1 MNCLVKIRSIWP
13 MLKQNW
19 RAISAL
25 ERIGDNLI
33 IIAAFIGAYY
43 GRTSL
48 LYWNE
53 FFQLGLHFE
62 GEYLMPL
69 KDNVIVLLVGVIGYS
84 ITLNAMGAYGSMRL
98 TSVWRLFKVACV
110 SSLIVFAILA
120 TALFLFKL
128 PISRSFIGLFV
139 LLAGAGLAL
148 QRYLVL
154 KFLRY
159 WRRKGRNF
167 RNVIVCGIGEQ
178 AIQLTYELS
187 NRPELGIHIRGFAD
201 LRDRGSRVQ
210 HEADGLRKQLSE
222 RVQVGRI
229 LEGVDEV
236 CRALKDYAIDEV
248 IFTDVIS
255 VMPQVEEMV
264 LICTEQGVRT
274 TIAADIFSIG
284 LVKSGISYFG
294 GMPLIHFQ
302 TPPGDSWELGCKRAI
317 DVCVSG
323 LLLFL
328 LAPLFVVLACG
339 VKSTKGPIFF
349 RQTRVGLNGRLFQMY
364 KFRSMFV
371 GAERHL
377 KSLRESNE
385 MKGPVFKMKNDPRI
399 TGFGRFMRRFSL
411 DELPQLWNVL
421 VGDMSLVGP
430 RPPIPGE
437 VSLYERKSRR
447 RLSMRPG
454 LTCTWQVSGRN
465 EIEDFN
471 DWVALDLQY
480 IDNWSLTTDL
490 VLLLRTIPAVLLGTG
505 AR

>member
-1 MNCLVKIRSIWP
+1 

-25 ERIGDNLI
+25 ERIGDNLLI
-33 IIAAFIGAYY
+33 VAAFVGAYF
-43 GRTSL
+43 GRNSL

-53 FFQLGLHFE
+53 LLDLGLHFE
-62 GEYLMPL
+62 GEHLLPIKDYL
-69 KDNVIVLLVGVIGYS
+69 VVLLVGAIGYS
-84 ITLNAMGAYGSMRL
+84 VTLNAMGAYGSMRL
-98 TSVWRLFKVACV
+98 SSVWRLFKLAFV
-110 SSLIVFAILA
+110 SSLVVFAIVA
-120 TALFLFKL
+120 TTLFLLKF

-139 LLAGAGLAL
+139 LLAGCGLAL
-148 QRYLVL
+148 QRYVVL

-167 RNVIVCGIGEQ
+167 RNIIICGVGEQ
-178 AIQLTYELS
+178 AIQLTRELS
-187 NRPELGIHIRGFAD
+187 SRPELGIHVRGFAD
-201 LRDRGSRVQ
+201 LRSDIMNRRENSEDFR
-210 HEADGLRKQLSE
+210 ARLSD
-222 RVQVGRI
+222 VAQVGRI
-229 LEGVDEV
+229 LAGVEDV
-236 CRALKDYAIDEV
+236 CRALNDYAIDEV

-255 VMPQVEEMV
+255 VMPQVEEMI

-302 TPPGDSWELGCKRAI
+302 TPPGDSWELGLKRAL
-317 DVCVSG
+317 DVGISC
-323 LLLFL
+323 FL
-328 LAPLFVVLACG
+328 LIVLSPLFCLIALG
-339 VKSTKGPIFF
+339 VKTTAGPIFF
-349 RQTRVGLNGRLFQMY
+349 KQTRVGLNGRLFQMY

-377 KSLRESNE
+377 LSLRSSTE
-385 MKGPVFKMKNDPRI
+385 MKGPVFKMKNDPRV
-399 TGFGRFMRRFSL
+399 TRFGRFLRRFSL

-421 VGDMSLVGP
+421 IGDMSLVGP

-465 EIEDFN
+465 EIDDFS

-480 IDNWSLTTDL
+480 IDSWSLTKDL
-490 VLLLRTIPAVLLGTG
+490 VLILRTIPAVLLGTG

>member
-1 MNCLVKIRSIWP
+1 MG

-19 RAISAL
+19 RAISAV
-25 ERIGDNLI
+25 ERIGDNLL
-33 IIAAFIGAYY
+33 IIAAFMGAYY

-53 FFQLGLHFE
+53 VLELGLQFE
-62 GEYLMPL
+62 GEYLLPIRDYL
-69 KDNVIVLLVGVIGYS
+69 IVLLVGVIGYS
-84 ITLNAMGAYGSMRL
+84 VTLNAMGAYGSMRL
-98 TSVWRLFKVACV
+98 SSVWRLLKVAFV
-110 SSLIVFAILA
+110 SSAIVFAIEA
-120 TALFLFKL
+120 TALFLLKF

-139 LLAGAGLAL
+139 LLAGCGLAL
-148 QRYLVL
+148 QRFAVL

-167 RNVIVCGIGEQ
+167 RNIIVCGIGEQ
-178 AIQLTYELS
+178 AIQLTQELS
-187 NRPELGIHIRGFAD
+187 HRPELGIHIRGFAD
-201 LRDRGSRVQ
+201 LREVGTVSHQEV
-210 HEADGLRKQLSE
+210 DGLRRRLSE
-222 RVQVGRI
+222 KVQVGR
-229 LEGVDEV
+229 LLVGVDEV

-255 VMPQVEEMV
+255 VMPQVEEMILV
-264 LICTEQGVRT
+264 CAEQGVRT
-274 TIAADIFSIG
+274 TIAADIFSVG

-302 TPPGDSWELGCKRAI
+302 TPPGDSWELACKRAI

-323 LLLFL
+323 FL
-328 LAPLFVVLACG
+328 LVVLFPVFGALACG
-339 VKSTKGPIFF
+339 VKTTKGPIFF
-349 RQTRVGLNGRLFQMY
+349 RQTRVGLNGRLFQMF

-371 GAERHL
+371 GAERQL
-377 KSLRESNE
+377 TSLRESNE
-385 MKGPVFKMKNDPRI
+385 MKGPVFKMRNDPRI
-399 TGFGRFMRRFSL
+399 TPFGRFMRRFSL

-421 VGDMSLVGP
+421 IGDMSLVGP

-471 DWVALDLQY
+471 DWVALDLHY
-480 IDNWSLTTDL
+480 IDNWSLTKDL